1 MRNSMAIFNH
11 IDQIIDRVK
20 ISDPN
25 SAWNLDKKKK
35 TILSLLTTFLGK
47 FEKRK
52 QNSQSQ
58 TFLHRCLSTQLK
70 FLTYIDTL
78 CTTVC

>member
-25 SAWNLDKKKK
+25 SAWNLDKKTKQSF
-35 TILSLLTTFLGK
+35 LYLLRF
-47 FEKRK
+47 
-52 QNSQSQ
+52 
-58 TFLHRCLSTQLK
+58 
-70 FLTYIDTL
+70 
-78 CTTVC
+78 